1 MVTFPT
7 SRIWVI
13 PVKAAQKM
21 DGLAAECRADPPMS
35 PFPLLQGWKNADWE
49 ILVVSKQDSSNES
62 KNASGQAVDKDGR
75 DESLRVV

>member
-21 DGLAAECRADPPMS
+21 DGLAAECRADPPVS
-35 PFPLLQGWKNADWE
+35 PFTLLQGWKNADWK

-62 KNASGQAVDKDGR
+62 KNAFGQAVDKDGR